1 MTDSSRKQR
10 RSGEPGRRGFL
21 EQRRRDRDV
30 KSNLRTAAA
39 ITVVSGVALAG
50 GVVAAAPPAADKA
63 PRPGAIKT
71 GLFADT
77 SRALETREGYVI
89 RAWKYG
95 EELRSII
102 PLGRALNTYEAIV
115 SIAGEG
121 LIEFKDP
128 KNKPKVPIRSASI
141 TVGLTLACA
150 ATPQNMQLSGTLS
163 NAVNASVTPSLSGT
177 VGATAGGQGGSSGG
191 QGSGSVNGS
200 ITPGVSGTLGDTV
213 TTSGTMTGTIA
224 PGTSKDFPIAKKS
237 LAGQSGY
244 VVTKETRIAMDSCLG
259 GAQVR
264 AYATATLSTDQGDSA
279 ITTYGKPLFI
289 ERDNP
294 GPAKN
299 PPKISED
306 PKPAPAPAVA
316 GTTIAAAKKA
326 EPVKPATKPAAPAA
340 KPVPA
345 PPSAATPAAK
355 PAGTAPKP
363 AAPAASPSKP
373 APAKPATEQ
382 LVQVR

>member
-1 MTDSSRKQR
+1 M
-10 RSGEPGRRGFL
+10 
-21 EQRRRDRDV
+21 
-30 KSNLRTAAA
+30 
-39 ITVVSGVALAG
+39 
-50 GVVAAAPPAADKA
+50 
-63 PRPGAIKT
+63 
-71 GLFADT
+71 
-77 SRALETREGYVI
+77 I

-150 ATPQNMQLSGTLS
+150 ATPQNLQIGGTLS
-163 NAVNASVTPSLSGT
+163 NAVNASVTPSLAGT

-316 GTTIAAAKKA
+316 GTAIAAKKT
-326 EPVKPATKPAAPAA
+326 EPVKP
-340 KPVPA
+340 
-345 PPSAATPAAK
+345 
-355 PAGTAPKP
+355 APKP
-363 AAPAASPSKP
+363 AAPASRPVGTASKPVDVSSPKP
-373 APAKPATEQ
+373 APAPKPATAPPAKRGSAKPATEQ
-382 LVQVR
+382 LVQAR

>member
-1 MTDSSRKQR
+1 MNRAGVNR
-10 RSGEPGRRGFL
+10 AARRGNL
-21 EQRRRDRDV
+21 EQRRRERGI
-30 KSNLRTAAA
+30 RTRLWKVAAVGVVGA
-39 ITVVSGVALAG
+39 TVVAG
-50 GVVAAAPPAADKA
+50 GVVAAAPPSADKA

-200 ITPGVSGTLGDTV
+200 ITPGISGTLGDTV

-299 PPKISED
+299 PPKVSED

-326 EPVKPATKPAAPAA
+326 EPVKPAQKPAPAPAA
-340 KPVPA
+340 KPV
-345 PPSAATPAAK
+345 
-355 PAGTAPKP
+355 
-363 AAPAASPSKP
+363 AASPSKP
-373 APAKPATEQ
+373 APAPAPSSSAVTPPVKPAPAKPAIEQ

>member
-1 MTDSSRKQR
+1 MNSAGVNRAA
-10 RSGEPGRRGFL
+10 RRGNL
-21 EQRRRDRDV
+21 EQRRRERDV

-63 PRPGAIKT
+63 PRPGAIRT

-150 ATPQNMQLSGTLS
+150 ATPQNLQIGGTLS

-289 ERDNP
+289 ERDSP

-299 PPKISED
+299 PPKVSED

-316 GTTIAAAKKA
+316 GTTIAAAKTT
-326 EPVKPATKPAAPAA
+326 EPVKPAPKPAA
-340 KPVPA
+340 KPVGA
-345 PPSAATPAAK
+345 
-355 PAGTAPKP
+355 APKP
-363 AAPAASPSKP
+363 AAASPSKP
-373 APAKPATEQ
+373 APSPSSAAAPPAKPVPAKPAAEQ
-382 LVQVR
+382 PVQAR

>member
-1 MTDSSRKQR
+1 M
-10 RSGEPGRRGFL
+10 
-21 EQRRRDRDV
+21 
-30 KSNLRTAAA
+30 AAVGVVGA
-39 ITVVSGVALAG
+39 TVVAG
-50 GVVAAAPPAADKA
+50 GVVAAAPPSADKA

-200 ITPGVSGTLGDTV
+200 ITPGISGTLGDTV

-299 PPKISED
+299 PPKVSED

-326 EPVKPATKPAAPAA
+326 EPVKPAQKPAPAPAA
-340 KPVPA
+340 KPV
-345 PPSAATPAAK
+345 
-355 PAGTAPKP
+355 
-363 AAPAASPSKP
+363 AASPSKP
-373 APAKPATEQ
+373 APAPAPSSSAVTPPVKPAPAKPAIEQ

>member
-1 MTDSSRKQR
+1 MIGNGVNQAA
-10 RSGEPGRRGFL
+10 RRGNL
-21 EQRRRDRDV
+21 EQRRRNRDT

-63 PRPGAIKT
+63 PRPGAIRT

-150 ATPQNMQLSGTLS
+150 ATPQNLQIGGTLS

-200 ITPGVSGTLGDTV
+200 ITPSISGTLGDTV

-224 PGTSKDFPIAKKS
+224 PGTSKDFPVAKKS
-237 LAGQSGY
+237 LTGQSGY

-299 PPKISED
+299 PPTVTED
-306 PKPAPAPAVA
+306 PKPAPAPAAWVLA
-316 GTTIAAAKKA
+316 I
-326 EPVKPATKPAAPAA
+326 PATPRIARSCGDRAFTDGEEE
-340 KPVPA
+340 VLQ
-345 PPSAATPAAK
+345 
-355 PAGTAPKP
+355 GIGR
-363 AAPAASPSKP
+363 
-373 APAKPATEQ
+373 
-382 LVQVR
+382 V

>member
-1 MTDSSRKQR
+1 MNSAGVNRAA
-10 RSGEPGRRGFL
+10 RRGNL
-21 EQRRRDRDV
+21 EQRRRERDV

-63 PRPGAIKT
+63 PRPGAIRT

-150 ATPQNMQLSGTLS
+150 ATPQNLQIGGTLS

-289 ERDNP
+289 ERDSP

-299 PPKISED
+299 PPKVSED

-316 GTTIAAAKKA
+316 GTTIAAAKTT
-326 EPVKPATKPAAPAA
+326 EPVKPAPKPAAPAA
-340 KPVPA
+340 KPVGA
-345 PPSAATPAAK
+345 
-355 PAGTAPKP
+355 APKP
-363 AAPAASPSKP
+363 AAASPSKP
-373 APAKPATEQ
+373 APSPSSAAAPLAKPAPAKPAAEQ
-382 LVQVR
+382 PVQAR

>member
-1 MTDSSRKQR
+1 MS
-10 RSGEPGRRGFL
+10 
-21 EQRRRDRDV
+21 V
-30 KSNLRTAAA
+30 VAAA
-39 ITVVSGVALAG
+39 VLAG
-50 GVVAAAPPAADKA
+50 GVVAAAPPAPDKA
-63 PRPGAIKT
+63 PRPGAVRN

-150 ATPQNMQLSGTLS
+150 ATPQSLQIGGTLS

-213 TTSGTMTGTIA
+213 TTSGTLTGTIA

-299 PPKISED
+299 PPKVRED
-306 PKPAPAPAVA
+306 ANPAPAPAVA
-316 GTTIAAAKKA
+316 GTTVAAAKA
-326 EPVKPATKPAAPAA
+326 TEPVKPAPKPAVSAPKPAPAPTSTPAAASPPVAKAAPPANPPA

-345 PPSAATPAAK
+345 
-355 PAGTAPKP
+355 KP
-363 AAPAASPSKP
+363 AA
-373 APAKPATEQ
+373 TEK
-382 LVQVR
+382 LERVR

>member
-1 MTDSSRKQR
+1 MKRA
-10 RSGEPGRRGFL
+10 GRRGSL
-21 EQRRRDRDV
+21 EQRRRDRGIR
-30 KSNLRTAAA
+30 KQLWRASA
-39 ITVVSGVALAG
+39 IGVVGATVLAG

-63 PRPGAIKT
+63 PRPGAIRT

-121 LIEFKDP
+121 VIEFKDP

-150 ATPQNMQLSGTLS
+150 ATPQSLQIGGTLS

-200 ITPGVSGTLGDTV
+200 ITPGISGTLGDTV

-299 PPKISED
+299 PPKIKED

-316 GTTIAAAKKA
+316 GTTIAAAQTT
-326 EPVKPATKPAAPAA
+326 EPVKPAPKPAGAAP
-340 KPVPA
+340 KPE
-345 PPSAATPAAK
+345 
-355 PAGTAPKP
+355 GTAPKP
-363 AAPAASPSKP
+363 AASAAKPVTASPSRPAPAPSSAAVPPARP

>member
-1 MTDSSRKQR
+1 MKSA
-10 RSGEPGRRGFL
+10 GRRGSL
-21 EQRRRDRDV
+21 EQRRRDRAIR
-30 KSNLRTAAA
+30 KQLWRTGAVGVVGA
-39 ITVVSGVALAG
+39 TVLAG

-63 PRPGAIKT
+63 PRPGAIRT

-121 LIEFKDP
+121 LIEYKDP

-150 ATPQNMQLSGTLS
+150 ATPQNLQIGGTLS

-200 ITPGVSGTLGDTV
+200 ITPGISGTLGDTI

-259 GAQVR
+259 GAQIR

-294 GPAKN
+294 SPAKN
-299 PPKISED
+299 PPKITED

-316 GTTIAAAKKA
+316 GTTIAAARKA
-326 EPVKPATKPAAPAA
+326 EPVKPAPKPAAPAA
-340 KPVPA
+340 KP
-345 PPSAATPAAK
+345 
-355 PAGTAPKP
+355 AGAVPKP
-363 AAPAASPSKP
+363 VAVSPSKP
-373 APAKPATEQ
+373 APAPSSAAAPPAKPAPVKAVGSER

>member
-1 MTDSSRKQR
+1 MKSA
-10 RSGEPGRRGFL
+10 GRRGSL
-21 EQRRRDRDV
+21 EQRRRDRAIR
-30 KSNLRTAAA
+30 KQLWRTGAVGVVGA
-39 ITVVSGVALAG
+39 TVLAG

-63 PRPGAIKT
+63 PRPGAIRT

-95 EELRSII
+95 EELRSIM

-128 KNKPKVPIRSASI
+128 KHKPKVPIRSASI

-150 ATPQNMQLSGTLS
+150 ATPQNLQIGGTLS

-200 ITPGVSGTLGDTV
+200 ITPGISGTLGDTV

-299 PPKISED
+299 PPKITED

-326 EPVKPATKPAAPAA
+326 EPVKPAPKPAAPAA
-340 KPVPA
+340 KP
-345 PPSAATPAAK
+345 
-355 PAGTAPKP
+355 AGVVPKP
-363 AAPAASPSKP
+363 VAVSPSKP
-373 APAKPATEQ
+373 VPAPASAAAPPAKPAPVKPAAEQ

>member
-1 MTDSSRKQR
+1 MSGTGVNRVAR
-10 RSGEPGRRGFL
+10 RGNLERRRRERGIRSGL
-21 EQRRRDRDV
+21 W
-30 KSNLRTAAA
+30 KIAAVGVVGA
-39 ITVVSGVALAG
+39 TVVAG

-63 PRPGAIKT
+63 PRPGAIRT

-150 ATPQNMQLSGTLS
+150 ATPQSLQIGGTLS

-237 LAGQSGY
+237 LTGQSGY

-299 PPKISED
+299 PPKITED

-316 GTTIAAAKKA
+316 GTTIAAAKTSA
-326 EPVKPATKPAAPAA
+326 PVKP
-340 KPVPA
+340 
-345 PPSAATPAAK
+345 
-355 PAGTAPKP
+355 APKP
-363 AAPAASPSKP
+363 AALAAKPVGAAPKPATASPSKP
-373 APAKPATEQ
+373 AAAKPAPTAAGP
-382 LVQVR
+382 RG

>member
-1 MTDSSRKQR
+1 MKSA
-10 RSGEPGRRGFL
+10 GRRGSL
-21 EQRRRDRDV
+21 EQRRRDRAIR
-30 KSNLRTAAA
+30 KQLWRTGAVGVVGA
-39 ITVVSGVALAG
+39 TVLAG

-63 PRPGAIKT
+63 PRPGAIRT

-121 LIEFKDP
+121 LIEYKDP

-150 ATPQNMQLSGTLS
+150 ATPQNLQIGGTLS

-200 ITPGVSGTLGDTV
+200 ITPGISGTLGDTI

-259 GAQVR
+259 GAQIR

-299 PPKISED
+299 PPKITED

-316 GTTIAAAKKA
+316 GTTIAAARKA
-326 EPVKPATKPAAPAA
+326 EPVKPAPKPAAPAA
-340 KPVPA
+340 KP
-345 PPSAATPAAK
+345 
-355 PAGTAPKP
+355 AGVVPKP
-363 AAPAASPSKP
+363 VAVSPSKP
-373 APAKPATEQ
+373 APAPSSAAAPPAKPAPVKAVGSER

>member
-1 MTDSSRKQR
+1 MKSA
-10 RSGEPGRRGFL
+10 GRRGSL
-21 EQRRRDRDV
+21 EQRRRDRAIR
-30 KSNLRTAAA
+30 KQLWRTGAVGVVGA
-39 ITVVSGVALAG
+39 TVLAG

-63 PRPGAIKT
+63 PRPGAIRT

-121 LIEFKDP
+121 LIEYKDP

-150 ATPQNMQLSGTLS
+150 ATPQNLQIGGTLS

-200 ITPGVSGTLGDTV
+200 ITPGISGTLGDTI

-259 GAQVR
+259 GAQIR

-299 PPKISED
+299 PPKITED

-316 GTTIAAAKKA
+316 GTTIAAARKA
-326 EPVKPATKPAAPAA
+326 EPVEPATKPAAPAA
-340 KPVPA
+340 KP
-345 PPSAATPAAK
+345 
-355 PAGTAPKP
+355 AGVVPKP
-363 AAPAASPSKP
+363 VAVSPSKP
-373 APAKPATEQ
+373 APAPSSAAAPPAKPAPVKAVGSER

>member
-1 MTDSSRKQR
+1 M
-10 RSGEPGRRGFL
+10 RSAGMKSAGRRGSL
-21 EQRRRDRDV
+21 EQRRRDRAIR
-30 KSNLRTAAA
+30 KQLWRTGAVGVVGA
-39 ITVVSGVALAG
+39 TVLAG

-63 PRPGAIKT
+63 PRPGAIRT

-121 LIEFKDP
+121 LIEYKDP

-150 ATPQNMQLSGTLS
+150 ATPQNLQIGGTLS

-200 ITPGVSGTLGDTV
+200 ITPGISGTLGDTV

-299 PPKISED
+299 PPKITED

-326 EPVKPATKPAAPAA
+326 EPVKPAPKPAAPAA
-340 KPVPA
+340 KP
-345 PPSAATPAAK
+345 
-355 PAGTAPKP
+355 AGVVPKP
-363 AAPAASPSKP
+363 VAVSPSKP
-373 APAKPATEQ
+373 VPAPSSAAAPPAKPAPVKPAAEQ